1 VRERNIG
8 MSVQEIIRP
17 DATKKREATF
27 LTRLMGDDLEYI
39 EKYQRIRDISS
50 KVTVSEYHLTNACNI
65 RCKGCWFFEFGFDEK
80 TKEVTKIG
88 PLDEFLQAENARG
101 INAALVIGGEPTLF
115 PKRLESYRK
124 YMDYMTISTNGLKG
138 LPVEGFEDVAVL
150 ITLFGGGELDDDIR
164 AIKPNG
170 DRFTGLFQSALKN
183 YTNDPRACFIYAV
196 TEDGLDYIEPTVRA
210 ICDNGN
216 RVTFNFYS
224 KYGSG
229 DPLHQ
234 QQPQRLLDRLMATKD
249 LYPTTV
255 LSTPYYIQTM
265 VTGRSHWGEFSYQQ
279 CPSVSVDHPANR
291 DRVANG
297 PPVLRKFNAWS
308 ADLATLN
315 FCCTSGHCED
325 CRDSQ
330 AVFSWLLVNMAR
342 FRRSGELM
350 KTWIDISESYW
361 KQFIWSGIT

>member
-1 VRERNIG
+1 MN
-8 MSVQEIIRP
+8 VQGIIQP
-17 DATKKREATF
+17 DTTRKRETKF
-27 LTRLMGDDLEYI
+27 LSRLIGDDLEYI
-39 EKYQRIRDISS
+39 EKYERIRNISS

-65 RCKGCWFFEFGFDEK
+65 RCEGCWFFEFGFDRE

-124 YMDYMTISTNGLKG
+124 YMDYLTISTNGLKG

-150 ITLFGGGELDDDIR
+150 ISLFGGGKLDDEIR

-170 DRFTGLFQSALKN
+170 DRFTGLFQSTLKN
-183 YTNDPRACFIYAV
+183 YTNDPRACFIFAV
-196 TEDGLDYIEPTVRA
+196 TEDGLDYIEATVKA
-210 ICDNGN
+210 ICENGN
-216 RVTFNFYS
+216 RVSFNFYS
-224 KYGSG
+224 KYGSD
-229 DPLHQ
+229 DPLRQ
-234 QQPQRLLDRLMATKD
+234 RYPKRLLDRLLEIKE

-255 LSTPYYIQTM
+255 LSTRYYIQTM
-265 VTGRSHWGEFSYQQ
+265 VTGKSHWGEFGYQQ
-279 CPSVSVDHPANR
+279 CPSVSVDHPANK

-297 PPVLRKFNAWS
+297 LPVLPKFNTWA
-308 ADLATLN
+308 ADLATVN

-342 FRRSGELM
+342 FRRDGDLM
-350 KTWIDISESYW
+350 KAWIDISESYW